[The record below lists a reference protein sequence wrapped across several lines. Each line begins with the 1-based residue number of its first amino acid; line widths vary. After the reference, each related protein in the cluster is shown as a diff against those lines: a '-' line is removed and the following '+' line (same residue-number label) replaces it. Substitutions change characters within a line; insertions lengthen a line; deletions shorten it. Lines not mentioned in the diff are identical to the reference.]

1 MFCPQCGANQS
12 EELKFCKVCGANLFA
27 VRQAVATRETDEK
40 FDWSKT
46 WVSEMFLSEG
56 ERKRR
61 EHEHKRIKHE
71 LELQD
76 GITPEVK
83 RYNEIKAGVITSCA
97 GLGAAIFL
105 FVFMQGIILSGQNP
119 PGDNEILSRI
129 WIAGVIPFLI
139 GLALI
144 INGMFVSKKLIEVV
158 RKEMSGL
165 PQSTALDGQRKDGA
179 QVFLSAVDTTEFVS
193 PKFSVTE
200 DPTKHLPAS
209 DSQQ

>member
-12 EELKFCKVCGANLFA
+12 EELKFCKVCGANLHA
-27 VRQAVATRETDEK
+27 VRQAVATRETGEK

-46 WVSEMFLSEG
+46 WVTEMFLSEG

-61 EHEHKRIKHE
+61 EQE
-71 LELQD
+71 LEIQQ

-97 GLGAAIFL
+97 GLGVAIFL
-105 FVFMQGIILSGQNP
+105 FFFMQGIILSGHNP

-139 GLALI
+139 GLGLI
-144 INGMFVSKKLIEVV
+144 INGVFVSKKLVEAV
-158 RKEMSGL
+158 RKELSGKTQL
-165 PQSTALDGQRKDGA
+165 ITLGGQRKDSE
-179 QVFLSAVDTTEFVS
+179 QRFLNSVDTTEFIS
-193 PKFSVTE
+193 SNFSVTE

-209 DSQQ
+209 GSKQ